1 MARGLKRYGKRGWQV
16 TYHAVTRWRERVRN
30 SHRNVEGTRQEI
42 VTAAKGGVLVPNRYA
57 ARWIPKWTAAKGG
70 VLVPNRYAARWIPKW
85 TGKRLDVRHRQ
96 NGVRYLYTPNA
107 VMVLYSKR
115 CIVTVFAPDEEDLA
129 SILVWKMMNVWV

>member
-42 VTAAKGGVLVPNRYA
+42 V
-57 ARWIPKWTAAKGG
+57 TAAKGG